1 MDTIAITLYNDIDEY
16 LDDDL
21 DENLTKKAILQALS
35 EHDGELNFDL
45 NELVFENYAA
55 RLVNQNS
62 FTSFVNYIEAKN
74 IGYFFVIKPLTDQ
87 VHVIYCRLD

>member
-1 MDTIAITLYNDIDEY
+1 MDTIAITLFNEVDEY

-35 EHDGELNFDL
+35 EYDGELNFDL
-45 NELVFENYAA
+45 KELVFENYAA
-55 RLVNQNS
+55 LLVNQS
-62 FTSFVNYIEAKN
+62 RSTSYVNYIEAKN
-74 IGYFFVIKPLTDQ
+74 IGYCFVIKPLTDQ